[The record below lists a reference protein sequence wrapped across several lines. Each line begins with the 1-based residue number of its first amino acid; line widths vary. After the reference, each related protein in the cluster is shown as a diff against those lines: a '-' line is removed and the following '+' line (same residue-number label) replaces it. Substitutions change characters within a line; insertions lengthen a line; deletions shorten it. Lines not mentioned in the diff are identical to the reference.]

1 MFTNRSALLFAA
13 LLSGVILL
21 TACGGNDAD
30 NGSEHTN
37 VSTPDPAT
45 EALPAI
51 NPQKPEFMRIADQL
65 YGGVNRYLGQAQI
78 DLLREGLKRT
88 DLTMGERRNWWSN
101 LVLRLL
107 EAGRVEEAV
116 AEAENLIQFAEDS
129 PNFPNMP
136 NLYRLRGLAY
146 LRQAEIQNCVVRHNR
161 ECCIFPLSGGGLHT
175 VREPADKARTDFER
189 HLESNPNDLT
199 GRWLLNIVMMALG
212 EYPDN
217 VPERYRLPPEA
228 FASEHDVGRFTDIA
242 PQLGLDSLDMC
253 GGVIIEDFD
262 GDGWLDVLS
271 STYDPRGPLKFFHN
285 NGDGTFEDRA
295 EASHADDQFGGLN
308 IVAADYDNDG
318 DPDVLIL
325 RGAWLFDDGQIR
337 NSLLRNNDDGTFT
350 DVTRQA
356 GLDLPAQP
364 TQVAAW
370 ADFDNDGD
378 LDVYIGAESCV
389 ELRPP
394 RASYPGQ
401 LYRNN
406 GDGTFTDIA
415 PQAGVT
421 NDRYC
426 KGAAAGDFDNDGD
439 VDLYL
444 SNFGRNRMYR
454 NNGDGTFSDVATDL
468 GMTEP
473 SRRSFATW
481 FFDYN
486 NDGWLDLLV
495 VSYEGS
501 VADLASEA
509 LGRPHTGARPR
520 LYHNNGDGTFTDKAV
535 ELGLN
540 HMYLPMGA
548 NFGDLDNDGWLDIYL
563 TTGDPDYK
571 SLMPNVMLRNDAGR
585 RFQNVTTSGG
595 FGHLQKGHG
604 IAFADLDHDGDQD
617 IYHQLGGFFP
627 GDKYH
632 NALFVNPGHGNH
644 FLTIDLVGVRSNR
657 WGYGA
662 RIKLVIDTP
671 AGQREI
677 HRAVGSVSSFGGSPH
692 RQEIG
697 LGDATGIN
705 AVEIY
710 WPASDTRQVFKDVA
724 MDRMMRI
731 TEGGDAAYSP
741 LRPNQQNWRWE

>member
-1 MFTNRSALLFAA
+1 MFTNRSALLFTA

-37 VSTPDPAT
+37 PSTP
-45 EALPAI
+45 EPAI
-51 NPQKPEFMRIADQL
+51 EAPSAISPQKPEFMRIADQL
-65 YGGVNRYLGQAQI
+65 YGGVNRYLGQAQV

-88 DLTMGERRNWWSN
+88 ELTEDQRLNWWRN
-101 LVLRLL
+101 LVMRLL

-116 AEAENLIQFAEDS
+116 AEAENLLQFVEDS
-129 PNFPNMP
+129 PDLPNMG

-175 VREPADKARTDFER
+175 VRAPAEKARADFER
-189 HLESNPNDLT
+189 LLQSNPDDLK
-199 GRWLLNIVMMALG
+199 GRWLYNIVMMALG
-212 EYPDN
+212 EYPHN
-217 VPERYRLPPEA
+217 VPEKHRLPPEA
-228 FASEHDVGRFTDIA
+228 FASEHDVGRFADIA
-242 PQLGLDSLDMC
+242 PTLGLDSLDMC
-253 GGVIIEDFD
+253 GGVIVEDFD
-262 GDGWLDVLS
+262 GDGWLDVMS
-271 STYDPRGPLKFFHN
+271 STYDPKGSLKFFHN

-295 EASHADDQFGGLN
+295 EASHANDQFGGLN

-318 DPDVLIL
+318 DPDVLVL
-325 RGAWLFDDGQIR
+325 RGAWLFDDGRIR

-356 GLDLPAQP
+356 GLALPAQP
-364 TQVAAW
+364 TQVAVW

-378 LDVYIGAESCV
+378 LDVYIGAESRV
-389 ELRPP
+389 QFRTRP
-394 RASYPGQ
+394 ASYLGQ

-444 SNFGRNRMYR
+444 SNLGPNRMYR
-454 NNGDGTFSDVATDL
+454 NNGDGTFSDIATDL

-495 VSYEGS
+495 VSYEGG

-563 TTGDPDYK
+563 TTGDPDYQ
-571 SLMPNVMLRNDAGR
+571 SLMPNVMLRNNAGR

-662 RIKLVIDTP
+662 RIKLVVDTP

-724 MDRMMRI
+724 MDRMMRV
-731 TEGGDAAYSP
+731 TEGGEAAYSP
-741 LRPNQQNWRWE
+741 LRPNQQDWRWE